1 MAKGTAFDVDD
12 ASVLRVMEG
21 LRSVIRG
28 ATSKETL
35 ENVGTA
41 AIDVVKERT
50 QDSHRD
56 STEGAFIPYKAG
68 YAARKGVG
76 KTQVDLTL
84 TGQMFASL
92 IRKAEGES
100 SVRLFFDNAFAA
112 SKALKHHF
120 GLDGLPER
128 RFFAVGEEPAEII
141 LFEQLI
147 FQAAQKRVDM
157 LRGVFQ

>member
-1 MAKGTAFDVDD
+1 MAKKTGFDVDD
-12 ASVLRVMEG
+12 ASVLRVIEG

-56 STEGAFIPYKAG
+56 SMEGAFAPYKPG
-68 YAARKGVG
+68 YAASKGVG
-76 KTQVDLTL
+76 QTQVDLTL
-84 TGQMFASL
+84 TGQMFNSITRQAQ
-92 IRKAEGES
+92 GGN
-100 SVRLFFDNAFAA
+100 SVRLFFTNAIAEA
-112 SKALKHHF
+112 KAIKHHF
-120 GLDGLPER
+120 GLEGMPER

-141 LFEQLI
+141 LFEKLI
-147 FQAAQKRVDM
+147 ARAAQMRVNTLM
-157 LRGVFQ
+157 GVFQ